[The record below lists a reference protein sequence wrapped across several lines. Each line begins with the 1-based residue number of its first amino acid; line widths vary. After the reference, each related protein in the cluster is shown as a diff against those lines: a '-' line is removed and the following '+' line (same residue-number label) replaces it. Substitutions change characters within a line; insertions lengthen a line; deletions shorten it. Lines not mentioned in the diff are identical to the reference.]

1 MSDPVKKIKV
11 KPGDIVPKGPPPM
24 TLPPNTTEQ
33 EDMVTAGQRKI
44 NLIWEYTQ
52 CFIAVFATIV
62 VFILGT
68 ILSVQ
73 GRIEDFPPFMAL
85 SYGLIVGFYFQRTN
99 HSKIGGTGPKTGT
112 R

>member
-1 MSDPVKKIKV
+1 MKVPVKV
-11 KPGDIVPKGPPPM
+11 KAGGKELIVKGPPPL

-52 CFIAVFATIV
+52 CFIAVFATLV
-62 VFILGT
+62 VMILGS
-68 ILSVQ
+68 ILAIQ
-73 GRIEDFPPFMAL
+73 GRVDDFPPFIAL
-85 SYGLIVGFYFQRTN
+85 SYGLIVGVYFQRTN
-99 HSKIGGTGPKTGT
+99 HTKTGGVHPGDKG